1 MKKDWIRQL
10 QDIMQNGISAEHKI
24 FAMQYADKAKGFIDE
39 TMQGIDQEANETRE
53 MADSFFRLLSHK
65 LQLDTRTEP
74 PSREEVKAAIEQ
86 LKDVGRFSVFI
97 TAVILPGGV
106 ISLVGLELLAK
117 KFGIKNFTVIPSS
130 FRKRKN
136 KSSGNNTDT
145 TLTIT

>member
-10 QDIMQNGISAEHKI
+10 QDSLEKGISAEHKL
-24 FAMQYADKAKGFIDE
+24 FARNYANKAKDFIDE
-39 TMQGIDQEANETRE
+39 TMMGLDQEANETRE

-74 PSREEVKAAIEQ
+74 PTREEVKAALEQ
-86 LKDVGRFSVFI
+86 LMDVGRFSVFI

-106 ISLVGLELLAK
+106 ISLIGLELLAK

-130 FRKRKN
+130 FRKK
-136 KSSGNNTDT
+136 KKTSPGNNQDT
-145 TLTIT
+145 AFPTT

>member
-24 FAMQYADKAKGFIDE
+24 FARQYADKAKGFIDE